1 MAKAIAGTLVK
12 QECSLEPCKVV
23 PCGIGGSPFG
33 EPGFT
38 CRVIALEEIDWVW
51 VTPRVLSFKVVQVAS
66 HHCDELHGILQRVD
80 ADE

>member
-51 VTPRVLSFKVVQVAS
+51 VTP
-66 HHCDELHGILQRVD
+66 
-80 ADE
+80 